1 MKKLFTFFALA
12 LFSAIGLGGGNVAL
26 AATVETYDFA
36 AFVAGGA
43 PTLTLTSTEVKQ
55 EGTNAKTLY
64 VVGDQTNTN
73 GTNLNLKR
81 IALCSHPKSNI
92 TMRWMW
98 RSNSDRNKA
107 YQNGLAGNWNKN
119 GSEVTSFNISIL
131 KLYQGDKV
139 TITYAI
145 QSGKSAQI
153 HVCSSGV
160 LTGLEEGGT
169 ITSNT
174 TYTVAKDGNLD
185 MYVLNNN
192 MAIQKIVIESDK
204 VAESVEAPTMSVV
217 GAYNGDRIVEIA
229 SKKTNNNNPTT
240 TYFTLDGS
248 DPTTSSTVYSGNITI
263 SSTDSPG
270 SDGKVLVK
278 ALTVKNDDAS
288 VKSEIKQLLVE
299 NLGTTVQLNAPSYYI
314 SMQPKGNYV
323 APQYGFS
330 SNQSDVVGNPSVS
343 YFYQVNG
350 GDEKAGSSFTPTAKC
365 SLTIIARSEGYAENS
380 TTIDI
385 NAYLLKKVKDYDFT
399 AFKEHS
405 EETVGDMKLIN
416 GKGCQ
421 AYALATDA
429 IENITLD
436 NITLM
441 WAVTANKALGLY
453 ARTDA
458 GKVTYNGAFPEG
470 SVILYKDIDDAS
482 YLSTSNVLNIAQYG
496 SVKSMEVYNALTDE
510 ELEEWEKIQNSFIP
524 VDGPTYDPDKAP
536 EGGIESAT
544 RPEHGMATSPSD
556 TTQNDNTN
564 GTATGINGAE
574 AEAQIVS
581 IVNVNGAKVNSLQKG
596 INIVTYSN
604 GKRVKIMK

>member
-1 MKKLFTFFALA
+1 MKKLFTLFTLA
-12 LFSAIGLGGGNVAL
+12 LLAVFGLGGGNVAL
-26 AATVETYDFA
+26 AAVETYDFA
-36 AFVAGGA
+36 EFVAGGV
-43 PTLTLTSTEVKQ
+43 PDLTLTSTEVIQ
-55 EGTNAKTLY
+55 AGTNAKTLY

-73 GTNLNLKR
+73 GTTLNLKR
-81 IALCSHPKSNI
+81 IALCSHQNSNF

-98 RSNSDRNKA
+98 RKNSGTA
-107 YQNGLAGNWNKN
+107 YQNGLAGNWNPK
-119 GSEVTSFNISIL
+119 GSAVTSFNISIL

-145 QSGKSAQI
+145 RSGKSAQI

-160 LTGLEEGGT
+160 LTGLNAEGI
-169 ITSNT
+169 ITSKT
-174 TYTVAKDGNLD
+174 TYTVEKDGNLD
-185 MYVLNNN
+185 MYVTDNN

-204 VAESVEAPTMSVV
+204 VPESVEAPTMSVV

-229 SKKTNNNNPTT
+229 SKNTNYENPTT
-240 TYFTLDGS
+240 TYYTLDGS

-263 SSTDSPG
+263 SSTDSPD

-314 SMQPKGNYV
+314 SMQQKGNYV

-405 EETVGDMKLIN
+405 EETVGSMSNIN

-441 WAVTANKALGLY
+441 WAITANKALGLY

-470 SVILYKDIDDAS
+470 SVILYKDIYNAS
-482 YLSTSNVLNIAQYG
+482 YWSTSNVLNIALYG

>member
-1 MKKLFTFFALA
+1 MKKLFTLFTLA
-12 LFSAIGLGGGNVAL
+12 LLAAFGLGGGNVAL

-36 AFVAGGA
+36 AFVAGDA

-55 EGTNAKTLY
+55 AGTNAKTLY

-73 GTNLNLKR
+73 GTTLNLKR
-81 IALCSHPKSNI
+81 IALCSHQNSNF

-98 RSNSDRNKA
+98 RKNSGTA
-107 YQNGLAGNWNKN
+107 YQNGLAGNWNPK
-119 GSEVTSFNISIL
+119 GSAVTSFNISIL

-145 QSGKSAQI
+145 RSGKSAQI

-160 LTGLEEGGT
+160 LTGLNAEGI
-169 ITSNT
+169 ITSKT
-174 TYTVAKDGNLD
+174 TYTVEKDGNLD
-185 MYVLNNN
+185 MYVTDNN

-204 VAESVEAPTMSVV
+204 VPESVEAPTMSVV

-229 SKKTNNNNPTT
+229 SKNTNYENPTT
-240 TYFTLDGS
+240 TYYTLDGS

-263 SSTDSPG
+263 SSTDSPD

-314 SMQPKGNYV
+314 SMQQKGNYV

-405 EETVGDMKLIN
+405 EETVGSMSNIN

-441 WAVTANKALGLY
+441 WAITANKALGLY

-470 SVILYKDIDDAS
+470 SVILYKDIYNAS
-482 YLSTSNVLNIAQYG
+482 YWSTSNVLNIALYG

>member
-1 MKKLFTFFALA
+1 MKKLFTLFTLA
-12 LFSAIGLGGGNVAL
+12 LLAAFGLGGGNVAL
-26 AATVETYDFA
+26 AAVWSIDFSEVGSANKLTDKYNATISAAVSDNMGTVTLGSALDEHFGIQTGTSWLYRTKEKALYSFNTGNRNFGVFNAKSGQTITLNTNVAPTTVTNATLLNEKNNIRTYTVTNDGTVIFNIQRNSYIYSIA
-36 AFVAGGA
+36 VEGEVAGCDNPTFKIVGA
-43 PTLTLTSTEVKQ
+43 MN
-55 EGTNAKTLY
+55 EGRRI
-64 VVGDQTNTN
+64 
-73 GTNLNLKR
+73 NL
-81 IALCSHPKSNI
+81 ACD
-92 TMRWMW
+92 T
-98 RSNSDRNKA
+98 D
-107 YQNGLAGNWNKN
+107 
-119 GSEVTSFNISIL
+119 GSEIYYSETE
-131 KLYQGDKV
+131 
-139 TITYAI
+139 
-145 QSGKSAQI
+145 
-153 HVCSSGV
+153 
-160 LTGLEEGGT
+160 LTAATGGSKYEGT
-169 ITSNT
+169 ITTSA
-174 TYTVAKDGNLD
+174 AKLWIYAKTADATSE
-185 MYVLNNN
+185 V
-192 MAIQKIVIESDK
+192 VTIE
-204 VAESVEAPTMSVV
+204 T
-217 GAYNGDRIVEIA
+217 GA
-229 SKKTNNNNPTT
+229 
-240 TYFTLDGS
+240 
-248 DPTTSSTVYSGNITI
+248 
-263 SSTDSPG
+263 
-270 SDGKVLVK
+270 
-278 ALTVKNDDAS
+278 
-288 VKSEIKQLLVE
+288 
-299 NLGTTVQLNAPSYYI
+299 GTTIQLNAPSYYI

-330 SNQSDVVGNPSVS
+330 SNQSDVIGNPSVS

-350 GDEKAGSSFTPTAKC
+350 GDEKAGSSFIPTAKC

-470 SVILYKDIDDAS
+470 SVILYKDIFDAS
-482 YLSTSNVLNIAQYG
+482 YGSTSNVLNIALSG

>member
-12 LFSAIGLGGGNVAL
+12 LFSAIGLGGGSVAQ
-26 AATVETYDFA
+26 AAVETYDFA

-43 PTLTLTSTEVKQ
+43 PTLTLTTTEVKQ

-64 VVGDQTNTN
+64 VVGDQTNTS
-73 GTNLNLKR
+73 GTTLHLDR
-81 IALCSHPKSNI
+81 IALCSHQTSGVS
-92 TMRWMW
+92 MRWMW
-98 RSNSDRNKA
+98 RSNNNA
-107 YQNGLAGNWNKN
+107 YQNGLAGNWNNK
-119 GSEVTSFNISIL
+119 GSAVTSYNISIL
-131 KLYQGDKV
+131 GLYEGDKV

-145 QSGKSAQI
+145 RSGKSAQP

-160 LTGLEEGGT
+160 LTGLDAGA
-169 ITSNT
+169 IIASKT

-185 MYVLNNN
+185 MYVTDNN

-204 VAESVEAPTMSVV
+204 VAESIESPAISVV
-217 GAYNGDRIVEIA
+217 GAYNGDRIVKIA
-229 SKKTNNNNPTT
+229 SKKTNEENPTT
-240 TYFTLDGS
+240 TYYTLDGT
-248 DPTTSSTVYSGNITI
+248 DPTTSSAVYSGNITV
-263 SSTDSPG
+263 SPTDSPDG
-270 SDGKVLVK
+270 DGKVVVK
-278 ALTVKNDDAS
+278 ALTIKTGNAS
-288 VKSEIKQLLVE
+288 VKSDISQLLVE

-314 SMQPKGNYV
+314 ASMQPKGSYV
-323 APQYGFS
+323 APEYGFS
-330 SNQSDVVGNPSVS
+330 SNQSDVIGTPSVS
-343 YFYQVNG
+343 YFYQVDG
-350 GDEKAGSSFTPTAKC
+350 GEVKAGSSYVPTAKC
-365 SLTIIARSEGYAENS
+365 SLTIIARSEGYVENS

-405 EETVGDMKLIN
+405 EKTVAGQYNLNN
-416 GKGCQ
+416 GTGGQ
-421 AYALATDA
+421 AYALETDA

-441 WAVTANKALGLY
+441 WAITANKALGLF
-453 ARTDA
+453 ARVGA

-470 SVILYKDIDDAS
+470 SVILYKDIYDAS
-482 YLSTSNVLNIAQYG
+482 YLSTSNVLNLAWYG

-604 GKRVKIMK
+604 GKRVKVLK

>member
-1 MKKLFTFFALA
+1 
-12 LFSAIGLGGGNVAL
+12 
-26 AATVETYDFA
+26 
-36 AFVAGGA
+36 
-43 PTLTLTSTEVKQ
+43 
-55 EGTNAKTLY
+55 
-64 VVGDQTNTN
+64 
-73 GTNLNLKR
+73 
-81 IALCSHPKSNI
+81 
-92 TMRWMW
+92 MRWMW
-98 RSNSDRNKA
+98 RKNSTA
-107 YQNGLAGNWNKN
+107 YQNGLAGNWNPK
-119 GSEVTSFNISIL
+119 GSAVTSFNISIL

-145 QSGKSAQI
+145 KSGKSAQI

-160 LTGLEEGGT
+160 LTGLNAEGI
-169 ITSNT
+169 ITSKT
-174 TYTVAKDGNLD
+174 TYTVEKDGNLD
-185 MYVLNNN
+185 MYVTDNN

-204 VAESVEAPTMSVV
+204 VPESVEAPTMSVV

-229 SKKTNNNNPTT
+229 SKNTNYENPTT
-240 TYFTLDGS
+240 TYYTLDGS

-263 SSTDSPG
+263 SSTDSPD

-314 SMQPKGNYV
+314 ASMQPKGNYV

-482 YLSTSNVLNIAQYG
+482 YLSTSNVLNIAQSG
-496 SVKSMEVYNALTDE
+496 SVKSMEIYNALTDE

-604 GKRVKIMK
+604 GKRVKVLK

>member
-12 LFSAIGLGGGNVAL
+12 LFSAIGLGGGSVAQ
-26 AATVETYDFA
+26 AAVETYDFA

-43 PTLTLTSTEVKQ
+43 PTLTLTTTEVKQ

-64 VVGDQTNTN
+64 VVGDQTNTS
-73 GTNLNLKR
+73 GTTLHLDR
-81 IALCSHPKSNI
+81 IALCSHQTSGVS
-92 TMRWMW
+92 MRWMW
-98 RSNSDRNKA
+98 RSNNNA
-107 YQNGLAGNWNKN
+107 YQNGLAGNWNNK
-119 GSEVTSFNISIL
+119 GSAVTSYNISIL
-131 KLYQGDKV
+131 GLYEGDKV

-145 QSGKSAQI
+145 RSDKSAQP

-160 LTGLEEGGT
+160 LTGLDAGA
-169 ITSNT
+169 IIASKT

-185 MYVLNNN
+185 MYVTDNN

-204 VAESVEAPTMSVV
+204 VAESIESPAISVV
-217 GAYNGDRIVEIA
+217 GAYNGARIVKIA
-229 SKKTNNNNPTT
+229 SKKTNEENPTT
-240 TYFTLDGS
+240 TYYTLDGT
-248 DPTTSSTVYSGNITI
+248 DPTTSSAVYSGNITV
-263 SSTDSPG
+263 SPTDSPDG
-270 SDGKVLVK
+270 DGKVVVK
-278 ALTVKNDDAS
+278 ALTIKTGNAS
-288 VKSEIKQLLVE
+288 VKSDISQLLVE

-314 SMQPKGNYV
+314 ASMQPKGSYV
-323 APQYGFS
+323 APEYGFS
-330 SNQSDVVGNPSVS
+330 SNQSDVIGTPSVS
-343 YFYQVNG
+343 YFYQVDG
-350 GDEKAGSSFTPTAKC
+350 GEVKAGSSFTPTAKC

-405 EETVGDMKLIN
+405 EETVGSMSNIN

-441 WAVTANKALGLY
+441 WAITANKALGLY

-470 SVILYKDIDDAS
+470 SVILYKDIYNAS
-482 YLSTSNVLNIAQYG
+482 YWSTSNVLNIALYG

-604 GKRVKIMK
+604 GKRVKVLK

>member
-1 MKKLFTFFALA
+1 MKKLFTLFTLA
-12 LFSAIGLGGGNVAL
+12 LLAALGLGGGNVAL
-26 AATVETYDFA
+26 AAVETYDFA
-36 AFVAGGA
+36 EFVAGGV
-43 PTLTLTSTEVKQ
+43 PDLTLTSTEVIQ
-55 EGTNAKTLY
+55 AGTNAKTLY
-64 VVGDQTNTN
+64 VVGNQTNKN
-73 GTNLNLKR
+73 GTTTLSLNR
-81 IALCSHPKSNI
+81 IALCSHSKSNFN
-92 TMRWMW
+92 MKWVW
-98 RSNSDRNKA
+98 RSSSSNA
-107 YQNGLAGNWNKN
+107 YQNGLGGSWNGK
-119 GSEVTSFNISIL
+119 GSAVTSFNISIL

-145 QSGKSAQI
+145 RSGKSAQP

-160 LTGLEEGGT
+160 LTGLDAGA
-169 ITSNT
+169 IIASKT

-185 MYVLNNN
+185 MYVTDNN

-204 VAESVEAPTMSVV
+204 VAESIESPAISVV
-217 GAYNGDRIVEIA
+217 GAYNGARIVKIA
-229 SKKTNNNNPTT
+229 SKKTNEENPTT
-240 TYFTLDGS
+240 TYYTLDGT
-248 DPTTSSTVYSGNITI
+248 DPTTSSAVYSGNITV
-263 SSTDSPG
+263 SPTDSPDG
-270 SDGKVLVK
+270 DGKVVVK
-278 ALTVKNDDAS
+278 ALTIKTGNAS
-288 VKSEIKQLLVE
+288 VKSDISQLLVE

-314 SMQPKGNYV
+314 ASMQPKGSYV
-323 APQYGFS
+323 APEYGFS
-330 SNQSDVVGNPSVS
+330 SNQSDVIGTPSVS
-343 YFYQVNG
+343 YFYQVDG
-350 GDEKAGSSFTPTAKC
+350 GEVKAGSSFTPTAKC
-365 SLTIIARSEGYAENS
+365 SLSIIARSEGYAENS

-405 EETVGDMKLIN
+405 EETVGSMSNIN

-441 WAVTANKALGLY
+441 WAITANKALGLY

-470 SVILYKDIDDAS
+470 SVILYKDIYNAS
-482 YLSTSNVLNIAQYG
+482 YWSTSNVLNIALYG

-556 TTQNDNTN
+556 TTQSDNTN

-604 GKRVKIMK
+604 GKRVKVLK

>member
-12 LFSAIGLGGGNVAL
+12 LFSAIGLGGGSVAQ
-26 AATVETYDFA
+26 AAVETYDFA

-43 PTLTLTSTEVKQ
+43 PTLTLTTTEVKQ

-64 VVGDQTNTN
+64 VVGDQTNTS
-73 GTNLNLKR
+73 GTTLHLDR
-81 IALCSHPKSNI
+81 IALCSHQTSGVS
-92 TMRWMW
+92 MRWMW
-98 RSNSDRNKA
+98 RSNNNA
-107 YQNGLAGNWNKN
+107 YQNGLAGNWNNK
-119 GSEVTSFNISIL
+119 GSAVTSYNISIL
-131 KLYQGDKV
+131 GLYEGDKV

-145 QSGKSAQI
+145 RSGKSAQP

-160 LTGLEEGGT
+160 LTGLDAGA
-169 ITSNT
+169 IIASKT

-185 MYVLNNN
+185 MYVTDNN

-204 VAESVEAPTMSVV
+204 VAESIESPAISVV
-217 GAYNGDRIVEIA
+217 GAYNGARIVKIA
-229 SKKTNNNNPTT
+229 SKKTNEENPTT
-240 TYFTLDGS
+240 TYYTLDGT
-248 DPTTSSTVYSGNITI
+248 DPTTSSAVYSGNITV
-263 SSTDSPG
+263 SPTDSPDG
-270 SDGKVLVK
+270 DGKVVVK
-278 ALTVKNDDAS
+278 ALTIKTGNAS
-288 VKSEIKQLLVE
+288 VKSDISQLLVE

-314 SMQPKGNYV
+314 ASMQPKGSYV
-323 APQYGFS
+323 APEYGFS
-330 SNQSDVVGNPSVS
+330 SNQSDVIGTPSVS
-343 YFYQVNG
+343 YFYQVDG
-350 GDEKAGSSFTPTAKC
+350 GEVKAGSSFTPTAKC

-405 EETVGDMKLIN
+405 EETVGSMSNIN

-441 WAVTANKALGLY
+441 WAITANKALGLY

-470 SVILYKDIDDAS
+470 SVILYKDIYNAS
-482 YLSTSNVLNIAQYG
+482 YWSTSNVLNIALYG

>member
-12 LFSAIGLGGGNVAL
+12 LFSAIGLGGGSVAQ
-26 AATVETYDFA
+26 AAVETYDFA

-43 PTLTLTSTEVKQ
+43 PTLTLTTTEVKQ

-64 VVGDQTNTN
+64 VVGDQTNTS
-73 GTNLNLKR
+73 GTTLHLDR
-81 IALCSHPKSNI
+81 IALCSHQTSGVS
-92 TMRWMW
+92 MRWMW
-98 RSNSDRNKA
+98 RSNNNA
-107 YQNGLAGNWNKN
+107 YQNGLAGNWNNK
-119 GSEVTSFNISIL
+119 GSAVTSYNISIL
-131 KLYQGDKV
+131 GLYEGDKV

-145 QSGKSAQI
+145 RSGKSAQP

-160 LTGLEEGGT
+160 LTGLDAGA
-169 ITSNT
+169 IIASKT

-185 MYVLNNN
+185 MYVTDNN

-204 VAESVEAPTMSVV
+204 VAESIESPAISVV
-217 GAYNGDRIVEIA
+217 GAYNGARIVKIA
-229 SKKTNNNNPTT
+229 SKKTNEENPTT
-240 TYFTLDGS
+240 TYYTLDGT
-248 DPTTSSTVYSGNITI
+248 DPTTSSAVYSGNITV
-263 SSTDSPG
+263 SPTDSPDG
-270 SDGKVLVK
+270 DGKVVVK
-278 ALTVKNDDAS
+278 ALTIKTGNAS
-288 VKSEIKQLLVE
+288 VKSDISQLLVE

-314 SMQPKGNYV
+314 ASMQPKGSYV
-323 APQYGFS
+323 APEYGFS
-330 SNQSDVVGNPSVS
+330 SNQSDVIGTPSVS
-343 YFYQVNG
+343 YFYQVDG
-350 GDEKAGSSFTPTAKC
+350 GEVKAGSSFTPTAKC

-405 EETVGDMKLIN
+405 EETVGSMSNIN

-441 WAVTANKALGLY
+441 WAITANKALGLY

-470 SVILYKDIDDAS
+470 SVILYKDIYNAS
-482 YLSTSNVLNIAQYG
+482 YWSTSNVLNIALYG

-604 GKRVKIMK
+604 GKRVKVLK